1 LDKYQQI
8 YEKTGKKPSALANR
22 PEVRPF
28 LVEYWNGF
36 INLDKSREW
45 SMGGPFGIRYAEIVS
60 YSTIQRFSDED
71 RSDFAHYV
79 GKLDTVYL
87 SWYAENG
94 RT

>member
-1 LDKYQQI
+1 
-8 YEKTGKKPSALANR
+8 
-22 PEVRPF
+22 
-28 LVEYWNGF
+28 
-36 INLDKSREW
+36 
-45 SMGGPFGIRYAEIVS
+45 MGGPFGIRYAEIVS